1 MKLNEKNISVINCNL
16 NFNKL
21 LLSLL
26 LVVSFENV
34 LFAQQNN
41 TMFYMNDLPQT
52 SYVRSSL
59 YYQDLEFYIGLPIIS
74 SLYINSN
81 NTDLLYGIYPKSF
94 IKHRELS
101 DYQNHQLHVDLLSVG
116 FKYKDYYLNFAIQEK
131 ISIQYS
137 IPSSAQSF
145 FKDLHILPGID
156 SDFSGTNL
164 DVTHYREFS
173 FGMSSKYS
181 DKLSY
186 GVKFKYLTGLAN
198 VSMKINKFVIS
209 VDDKVKNVNVIA
221 DIELLASG
229 PGYEL
234 TDSLYSA
241 KVLDAI
247 KREQL
252 NNRDMY
258 VKNKTINPID
268 YIFNL
273 DNQGFATDFSFEYQF
288 SEDYL
293 VSIGVVDIGYINWT
307 TNTLTV
313 NPQLNDYNFNGLNFE
328 NSFSLEKDVSSSLK
342 DSILNKLELTIDK
355 GSYMK
360 FLNPKLYTGIQRHI
374 NDNIDA
380 GLLMRNEFLPK
391 TINTMLTLSIN
402 SMVTD
407 NLELVASWSVYNYE
421 WKNIGAGLSYNLGNL
436 QFYIVSDNVLGP
448 IVKDLNQNI
457 NLRFGLNLIFRKNR
471 RENEKK
477 LRVEKCLLCD

>member
-1 MKLNEKNISVINCNL
+1 M

-26 LVVSFENV
+26 LVVLFEHM

-41 TMFYMNDLPQT
+41 TMFYMNDVPQT

-59 YYQDLEFYIGLPIIS
+59 YFQDLEFYIGLPVIS

-81 NTDLLYGIYPKSF
+81 NTDLLYGLYPKSF
-94 IKHRELS
+94 LKNREIS
-101 DYQNHQLHVDLLSVG
+101 KFQNHQLHIDLLSVG
-116 FKYKDYYLNFAIQEK
+116 FKYKSYYFNFAIQEK
-131 ISIQYS
+131 ISAQYS
-137 IPSSAQSF
+137 VPSSTQSL
-145 FKDLHILPGID
+145 FKELQILPGFDI
-156 SDFSGTNL
+156 DFSGTNL

-173 FGMSSKYS
+173 FGMSSKFS

-198 VSMKINKFVIS
+198 VSLKINKLVIS
-209 VDDKVKNVNVIA
+209 LDDKVKNFNVIA

-252 NNRDMY
+252 SNKEMY
-258 VKNKTINPID
+258 VKSKTIDPID

-273 DNQGFATDFSFEYQF
+273 DNQGFATDFSFEYQY
-288 SEDYL
+288 SDDYL
-293 VSIGVVDIGYINWT
+293 VSISVVDIGYINWS
-307 TNTLTV
+307 TNSLAV
-313 NPQLNDYNFNGLNFE
+313 NPSLNDYNFNGLNFV
-328 NSFSLEKDVSSSLK
+328 NSLTLEKDVTSNLK
-342 DSILNKLELTIDK
+342 DSILNKVELSIDK
-355 GSYMK
+355 GSYLK

-407 NLELVASWSVYNYE
+407 NLELVASWSVNNYE
-421 WKNIGAGLSYNLGNL
+421 WKNLGAGLSYNFGNF
-436 QFYIVSDNVLGP
+436 QFYMVSDNILGP
-448 IVKDLNQNI
+448 VINDLNQNI
-457 NLRFGLNLIFRKNR
+457 NLRFGLNLLFRKNR